1 MIRLTWQ
8 ELAAGLIAR
17 AATPI
22 PAAPATGIA
31 TDSRTVGP
39 GELFIALRGASF
51 DGHAYVAAARQRG
64 AVGAVIAT
72 ERLAD
77 VNAAL
82 GTAGP
87 PFVLMTADDPLA
99 ALGRLGRYHRQRLR
113 APVIAVVGSN
123 GKTTTKMMIHHVLSG
138 TRRGRCSPK
147 SFNNNIGVPL
157 TLLAADADDE
167 YLVVEIGTNAPGE
180 VADLAALA
188 QPTLALITSIGEE
201 HLEGLGDLTGV
212 AREETSVLGALTG
225 GFAAVNVDQ
234 PLIRDFL
241 INYQVNYTTYG
252 AVADADLRLTALR
265 YEAPWL
271 HFEVNDR
278 FRFRLPMPG
287 AHNASNAL
295 GALAVA
301 RRLGLD
307 HAAIAARLETFSAPP
322 MRCEVAEFDGV
333 TVLNDAYNANPQS
346 ALAAVAMLEAQ
357 PCRGRRIVVFGEMRE
372 LGKHAPAQH
381 VRVAERLRAAAVDR
395 VFLVGAAAELMGPT
409 LGPAAEC
416 WESVEA
422 AAARLPD
429 EVRPGDVVLLKA
441 SRAVGLERLVSALR
455 ERRGGATG

>member
-1 MIRLTWQ
+1 VIRLSWQ
-8 ELAAGLIAR
+8 EIGAGLIGR
-17 AATPI
+17 AATLV
-22 PAAPATGIA
+22 PATPPTGIS
-31 TDSRTVGP
+31 TDSRSIGP
-39 GELFIALRGASF
+39 GELFIALRGENF
-51 DGHAYVAAARQRG
+51 DGHQFVAAARQRG

-82 GTAGP
+82 GSDGP
-87 PFVLMTADDPLA
+87 PCVLLTVDEPLT

-167 YLVVEIGTNAPGE
+167 YLIVEIGTNAPGE

-188 QPTLALITSIGEE
+188 QPTLAIITSLGEE

-212 AREETSVLGALTG
+212 AREETSVLGALTSR
-225 GFAAVNVDQ
+225 FAVVNVDQ

-241 INYQVNYTTYG
+241 VNYEVNYTTYG
-252 AVADADLRLTALR
+252 MVEDADLRLTSLN

-271 HFEVNDR
+271 HFEVNGR
-278 FRFRLPMPG
+278 FRFRLPVPG
-287 AHNASNAL
+287 AHNATNAV

-307 HAAIAARLETFSAPP
+307 HAAIAARLETFSPPP
-322 MRCEVAEFDGV
+322 MRCEVAELGGV

-381 VRVAERLRAAAVDR
+381 ARVAERLRSAAVDR
-395 VFLVGAAAELMGPT
+395 VILVGAAGGLMGPT
-409 LGPAAEC
+409 LGAAAEC
-416 WESVEA
+416 WDTVEV

-441 SRAVGLERLVSALR
+441 SRAVGLERLMPALR
-455 ERRGGATG
+455 ARLSVAAG